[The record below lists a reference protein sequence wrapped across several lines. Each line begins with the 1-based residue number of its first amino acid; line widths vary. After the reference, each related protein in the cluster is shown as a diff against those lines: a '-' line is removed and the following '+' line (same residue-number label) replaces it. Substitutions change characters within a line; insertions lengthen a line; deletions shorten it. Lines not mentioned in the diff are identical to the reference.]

1 MLKGS
6 AAVLTHRVGE
16 KRTDSSAQ
24 SHQLA
29 AVAVWGPARAHAP
42 FRKENPHTGTKSQ
55 GLVSKAG
62 WSHLCL
68 PCHLK
73 RGFLRSQSTG
83 RIHGQ

>member
-6 AAVLTHRVGE
+6 AAVLTHWVGE
-16 KRTDSSAQ
+16 KTTDSSAR

-29 AVAVWGPARAHAP
+29 AVAARGPAGAHTP
-42 FRKENPHTGTKSQ
+42 FRKENPHTGTKPQ

-62 WSHLCL
+62 WLHLCL
-68 PCHLK
+68 PCHLE

-83 RIHGQ
+83 QIHGQ